1 MTEIK
6 KFSEILTNKKNN
18 FLFKEKRN
26 NIVMTGFE
34 KLDEILGGMDG
45 GSLIALGGRTA
56 MGKTALAINIA
67 KNNVEKGNPVLF
79 ISLESTSEILVGK
92 FLSSATNISFRH
104 IRNNQLTIEEWRE
117 IDTYLNKINNWP
129 LYIDCRSV
137 GKIDELCKDISK
149 VINENK
155 IKLVIIDYLQ
165 LLYTALSA
173 PSDNRYGDINYFT
186 RRLKSLAKEL
196 NIPILL
202 ISQLNRNLEKDNGL
216 TSFESYRPKLTDLRD
231 SGTICDDSDV
241 VMFIYRSE
249 YYHIYEDEKGNDMHS
264 KAEIIVAKNR
274 LGYSGGCIMKC
285 DLNKISFSDN
295 LTYPN
300 STSELED
307 IPVNAF

>member
-18 FLFKEKRN
+18 LLFKEKRN

-34 KLDEILGGMDG
+34 ELDEILGGMDG

-56 MGKTALAINIA
+56 MGKTALAISIA

-104 IRNNQLTIEEWRE
+104 IRNNQLTTEEWRE
-117 IDTYLNKINNWP
+117 IDAYLNKINNWP

-149 VINENK
+149 VVNENK

-186 RRLKSLAKEL
+186 RRLRVL
-196 NIPILL
+196 
-202 ISQLNRNLEKDNGL
+202 Q
-216 TSFESYRPKLTDLRD
+216 
-231 SGTICDDSDV
+231 
-241 VMFIYRSE
+241 
-249 YYHIYEDEKGNDMHS
+249 
-264 KAEIIVAKNR
+264 KNSIF
-274 LGYSGGCIMKC
+274 LYC
-285 DLNKISFSDN
+285 
-295 LTYPN
+295 
-300 STSELED
+300 
-307 IPVNAF
+307 

>member
-18 FLFKEKRN
+18 LLFKKRN
-26 NIVMTGFE
+26 NILMTGFE
-34 KLDEILGGMDG
+34 ELDEILGGMDG

-56 MGKTALAINIA
+56 MGKTAFAINIA

-79 ISLESTSEILVGK
+79 ISLESTSELLVGQ

-104 IRNNQLTIEEWRE
+104 IRNNQLTSEEWRD

-149 VINENK
+149 VVNENK

-202 ISQLNRNLEKDNGL
+202 ISQLNRNLEKDNGV

-241 VMFIYRSE
+241 VMFIYRPE

-274 LGYSGGCIMKC
+274 LGYTGQCLLHCNLDTIAFSSDIMGS
-285 DLNKISFSDN
+285 NIPYGIEFPQNSF
-295 LTYPN
+295 
-300 STSELED
+300 
-307 IPVNAF
+307 